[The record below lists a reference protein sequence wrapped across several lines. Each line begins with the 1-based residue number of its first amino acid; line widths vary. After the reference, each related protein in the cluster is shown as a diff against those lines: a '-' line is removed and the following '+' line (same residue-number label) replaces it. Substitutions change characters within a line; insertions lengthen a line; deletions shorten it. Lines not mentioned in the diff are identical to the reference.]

1 MKLSELQTKFE
12 ENLLDATQA
21 WKKLIIDKN
30 KLSGIPESAV
40 ALAAETA
47 KNAGKKGWLFTLEF
61 PSYMPVMKYADDPSL
76 RKEMYWAY
84 VTSSSEIGP
93 NAGKW
98 DNTAV
103 MYDIMKY

>member
-30 KLSGIPESAV
+30 KLSGIPESAI

-47 KNAGKKGWLFTLEF
+47 KNAGKKGW
-61 PSYMPVMKYADDPSL
+61 
-76 RKEMYWAY
+76 
-84 VTSSSEIGP
+84 
-93 NAGKW
+93 
-98 DNTAV
+98 
-103 MYDIMKY
+103 